1 MADRNQAKR
10 VEVGFAGG
18 QAIVL
23 KLSEHDYDDLRKAVR
38 NGKGWQELDTPDGPV
53 ALNVGEV
60 VFIKREPEEHRI
72 GFSGTA

>member
-1 MADRNQAKR
+1 MADRDQAKR

-23 KLSEHDYDDLRKAVR
+23 RLSERDYDDLRKAVR